1 MKTTAILILMILSMN
16 ANANVSCI
24 DNALTIIK
32 NKLSVKSDSTLFYE
46 KMESALSERIDSGEI
61 TKSDSEAISSAVKTF
76 RKTTGEDLID
86 SGIITCYT
94 DFSEV
99 AFKNVN
105 ALMFSA
111 SDAKNSNEAF
121 TKLIKKSKE
130 IFSESD
136 EAAKRRICGLSH
148 PKANCKI
155 FSSSIIKN
163 VNCN

>member
-1 MKTTAILILMILSMN
+1 MKAVTILILMILSMS
-16 ANANVSCI
+16 ANANISCI
-24 DNALTIIK
+24 DNSLTILK
-32 NKLSVKSDSTLFYE
+32 GRDTSYFYQ
-46 KMESALSERIDSGEI
+46 KMDSALSERVDLGELS
-61 TKSDSEAISSAVKTF
+61 KSDSDAISSAVRTYK
-76 RKTTGEDLID
+76 KTTGEDLVD

-105 ALMFSA
+105 ALMLSA
-111 SDAKNSNEAF
+111 SDAKSSNEAF